1 MKYSEPAV
9 RASESTLIQVA
20 MLADRVDATHRLYY
34 GEPDLPTPDFICE
47 AATEAMNAGHL
58 YYTPTAGYAELKEAI
73 AEHTNQLHG
82 VRYKPSEVVTTVGAG
97 MAIFLVIAASVE
109 PGDNVV
115 IVAPAFSVFASTVQ
129 LFDGEVRQVPLALDG
144 DRFRL
149 DMDAVQAAVDD
160 RTKLVVVNSPSN
172 PTGWV
177 ITEEEQRSLWALV
190 VERDI
195 LLVSDEVYER
205 IVFDSAVAP
214 SFSRIATDR
223 EHLLVINSF
232 SKTYNMTGWR
242 LGYGVGDERLI
253 GLMAKV
259 EEFIISSPPAMIQQA
274 GIAALRHGEDHIQ
287 RMQEQYRT
295 RRELVLGKLSG
306 MPGLTIPQPDGAFY
320 VFPKVEGLED
330 SMGFSR
336 RLMEETGVG
345 VAPGSAFGP
354 HGEGHIRICFANTP
368 ERLDE
373 ALDIL
378 GEFLLREA

>member
-1 MKYSEPAV
+1 MKYSEPAL

-47 AATEAMNAGHL
+47 AATEAMKAGHL

-73 AEHTNQLHG
+73 ADHINQLHA

-149 DMDAVQAAVDD
+149 DMEALQAAVDD

-177 ITEEEQRSLWALV
+177 ITEQEQRSLWALV

-223 EHLLVINSF
+223 EHLLLINSF

-242 LGYGVGDERLI
+242 LGYALGDERLI

-274 GIAALRHGEDHIQ
+274 GIAALRHGEDTYSEC
-287 RMQEQYRT
+287 RSSTGRGGTSFLESSVGCPGSRSLNLTERSTSFRRWRAWKTLWASPDVSWRRLESGLRPAARSVPTERATSGSALRT
-295 RRELVLGKLSG
+295 RPSAWTKRS
-306 MPGLTIPQPDGAFY
+306 TC
-320 VFPKVEGLED
+320 
-330 SMGFSR
+330 SR
-336 RLMEETGVG
+336 
-345 VAPGSAFGP
+345 SS
-354 HGEGHIRICFANTP
+354 C
-368 ERLDE
+368 
-373 ALDIL
+373 
-378 GEFLLREA
+378 